1 MLVHSPP
8 LPLVIDYHIDGNRGL
23 SEEDEWGI
31 RLALQHL
38 DSVRRIRLLIPH
50 KDLQKFIT
58 AIGKEFPMLEF
69 LYLLP
74 LIDNDTG
81 LKVPE
86 TF

>member
-1 MLVHSPP
+1 MLEHSPP
-8 LPLVIDYHIDGNRGL
+8 LPLVIDYYIDGNRGL
-23 SEEDEWGI
+23 SEEDEKGI
-31 RLALQHL
+31 MLALQHR
-38 DSVRRIRLLIPH
+38 DRMRRIRLLMPH
-50 KDLQKFIT
+50 QDLQKFIA

-69 LYLLP
+69 LYLSP